1 MENET
6 ELLKSISFDTVCK
19 ERFGESMGSKE
30 VLKALQEEMEAD
42 IMKAMAIN
50 SISGGGGFGDLGPL
64 RLEDLDNTM
73 SSVLYRHEHLVL
85 QRWLPRH
92 PAKQLIF
99 QYNIQESYGNNRG
112 RAAFIEGGG
121 PGGSISRF
129 SRHTAQIRFMGIQG
143 GITHQATMLKEGG
156 ITLDPVAK
164 ENADRTLDLLA
175 NIERQL
181 IWGDSALTDV
191 NANVLEY
198 DGLYKQLNT
207 LCPPENV
214 FDLRGQ
220 PLDLKILDEIA
231 LIMHDARFTNDFS
244 KFRMFSPGSVITDL
258 SQQIRVDPV
267 TGASL
272 ARRQLPTGAVPS
284 YDPGAIYDGY
294 TTQFGKIPFT
304 SSVFMEPCPG
314 GIPVTDAADAYGT
327 AVAITSAVAASDA
340 TSKMTAG
347 TFYYFLSGL
356 YDSGESLPSAG
367 TSVIVAS
374 GQKVTVTITISTQRA
389 ELRGYRVYRGTLSDM
404 SDAGWVAD
412 VPEISGAASFVD
424 RNGIIPNTHI
434 AMVLE
439 GHEDNLMLAQLAP
452 LMRFP
457 LPPVKTTLP
466 FYYLLYHTLIVKIP
480 KRQFLIKNIGR
491 LSA

>member
-1 MENET
+1 VDEK
-6 ELLKSISFDTVCK
+6 ELLKSISFDAVCR
-19 ERFGESMGSKE
+19 ERFGESMGSTE
-30 VLKALQEEMEAD
+30 VLKALQDEMQAD
-42 IMKAMAIN
+42 IQKAMAIN
-50 SISGGGGFGDLGPL
+50 SIDGGGGFGDLGPL
-64 RLEDLDNTM
+64 RLEDLDSTM

-112 RAAFIEGGG
+112 RAGFIEGGG

-181 IWGDSALTDV
+181 IWGDSTLTDV
-191 NANVLEY
+191 NGNVLEY
-198 DGLYKQLNT
+198 DGLYKQLNDN
-207 LCPPENV
+207 CPDENI
-214 FDLRGQ
+214 FDLRGAQ
-220 PLDLKILDEIA
+220 FSLKVLDEIA

-244 KFRMFSPGSVITDL
+244 KFRMFAPGSVITDL
-258 SQQIRVDPV
+258 SQQIRVDPLS
-267 TGASL
+267 GASL
-272 ARRQLPTGAVPS
+272 SRRMIPTGSVPS
-284 YDPGAIYDGY
+284 YDPGAVYDGY

-304 SSVFMEPCPG
+304 SSVFMQPCPG
-314 GIPVTDAADAYGT
+314 GVPVADTSEAFGT
-327 AVAITSAVAASDA
+327 AVTIASVVAGSSTTSQ
-340 TSKMTAG
+340 MEAG
-347 TFYYFLSGL
+347 TYYYTIAAL
-356 YDSGESLPSAG
+356 YDSGESMPSAG
-367 TSVIVAS
+367 VSVVVAE
-374 GQKVTVTITISTQRA
+374 GQKATVNITPSSQRT
-389 ELRGYRVYRGTLSDM
+389 ELRGYRVYRATEADL

-412 VPEISGAASFVD
+412 VPDDASSSVFVD
-424 RNGIIPNTHI
+424 LNDVIPNTSI
-434 AMVLE
+434 ALVLE
-439 GHEDNLMLAQLAP
+439 GHEDNLMIAQLAP
-452 LMRFP
+452 MMRFP

-466 FYYLLYHTLIVKIP
+466 FYYLLYHTLLVKVP

-491 LSA
+491 PAAA